1 MKSDEIIFVVS
12 GLPRSGTSLLM
23 QMLGAGGAVLLT
35 DENRLPD
42 DDNPKGYL
50 EYEPVKNLRIKKDWV
65 SDSKGKVVKV
75 IHALLPELPS
85 LFQYKIIFINR
96 NVEEIVASQ
105 KKMLQRAG
113 RTGANMP
120 DDKLTALL
128 TAERARILKWVGMQK
143 NIELL
148 ECDYREIVEDAFF
161 NAQRI
166 ATFLELELDINLMA
180 QVVDAKLY
188 RNKY

>member
-143 NIELL
+143 NMELL

>member
-143 NIELL
+143 NMELL

-180 QVVDAKLY
+180 QGVDTKLY
-188 RNKY
+188 RNKF

>member
-120 DDKLTALL
+120 DDKLTALF

-143 NIELL
+143 NMELL